1 MAKIGL
7 QLYSIKELTEKDF
20 FGSLEKV
27 AKIGYQG
34 VEFAGF
40 FGAPASELK
49 KVLDDLGIVP
59 CGSHTGIDALEEE
72 LNRVIDYNLEI
83 GNQYIICPGLPEHM
97 RDSYDAYLKLADKF
111 NEIGQKCKDQGI
123 QFGYHNHDVE
133 FQKFNGEYGLDILLS
148 NTQPDLVHMELDTF
162 WVEYAGLKSVDF
174 MKKYPKQHSS
184 LIHIKD
190 MKSLDE
196 KISTE
201 VGNGIMD
208 FVEII
213 NLAKEL
219 GTKWYIVEQEEFEM
233 PQLESIEKSLE
244 YLNNII

>member
-219 GTKWYIVEQEEFEM
+219 GTKWYIVEQEELEM

-244 YLNNII
+244 YLNSII

>member
-20 FGSLEKV
+20 IGSLEKV

-40 FGAPASELK
+40 FDTPASELK

-59 CGSHTGIDALEEE
+59 CGSHTGINALEEE

-83 GNQYIICPGLPEHM
+83 GNQYVICPGLPEHM
-97 RDSYDAYLKLADKF
+97 RNSYDAYMRLADKF
-111 NEIGQKCKDQGI
+111 NDIGRKCKEQGI
-123 QFGYHNHDVE
+123 QFAYHNHDFE
-133 FQKFNGEYGLDILLS
+133 FEKYNGEYGLDILLS
-148 NTQPDLVHMELDTF
+148 NTDPDLVHMELDTF

-174 MKKYPKQHSS
+174 MRKYPKQHSS

-208 FVEII
+208 FVEIL

-219 GTKWYIVEQEEFEM
+219 GTKWYIVEQEEFEIS
-233 PQLESIEKSLE
+233 QLESIEKSLN
-244 YLNNII
+244 YLKGIK

>member
-27 AKIGYQG
+27 AKIGYPG

-40 FGAPASELK
+40 FDTPASELK
-49 KVLDDLGIVP
+49 KVLDDLGIVA
-59 CGSHTGIDALEEE
+59 CGSHIGIDALEEE
-72 LNRVIDYNLEI
+72 INRVIDYNLEI

-162 WVEYAGLKSVDF
+162 WVSMPDLNPRFYEK
-174 MKKYPKQHSS
+174 MPKQHI
-184 LIHIKD
+184 LIHKRI
-190 MKSLDE
+190 
-196 KISTE
+196 
-201 VGNGIMD
+201 
-208 FVEII
+208 
-213 NLAKEL
+213 
-219 GTKWYIVEQEEFEM
+219 
-233 PQLESIEKSLE
+233 
-244 YLNNII
+244 

>member
-40 FGAPASELK
+40 FDTPASELK

-59 CGSHTGIDALEEE
+59 CGSHTGINALEEE

-83 GNQYIICPGLPEHM
+83 GNQYVICPGLPEHM
-97 RDSYDAYLKLADKF
+97 RNSYDAYMRLADKF
-111 NEIGQKCKDQGI
+111 NDIGRKCKEQGI
-123 QFGYHNHDVE
+123 QFAYHNHDFE
-133 FQKFNGEYGLDILLS
+133 FEKYNGEYGLDILLS
-148 NTQPDLVHMELDTF
+148 NTDPDLVHMELDTF

-174 MKKYPKQHSS
+174 MRKYPKQHSS

-208 FVEII
+208 FVEIL

-219 GTKWYIVEQEEFEM
+219 GTKWYIVEQEEFEIS
-233 PQLESIEKSLE
+233 QLESIEKSLN
-244 YLNNII
+244 YLKGIK